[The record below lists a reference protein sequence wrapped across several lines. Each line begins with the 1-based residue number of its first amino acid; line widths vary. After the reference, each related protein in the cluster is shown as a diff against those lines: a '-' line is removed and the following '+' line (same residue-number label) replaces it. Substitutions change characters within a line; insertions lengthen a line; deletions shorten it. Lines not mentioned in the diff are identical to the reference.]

1 MTDFMYNCRGSQ
13 KWHCFTITVAV
24 RVKHKLM
31 SPQTHQTC
39 HFKSF
44 WMRALG
50 SAWYMLVCFRVCS
63 PRHGRAQRK
72 AWQGKMNEWRNPAAC
87 MHPPL
92 SSGPPVGRTS
102 DLNPNQDPH
111 DTQVSFLT
119 FTLQRLKELNANI
132 HYLAVNLN
140 MNIYNFFPNK
150 SKHLRITD

>member
-1 MTDFMYNCRGSQ
+1 
-13 KWHCFTITVAV
+13 
-24 RVKHKLM
+24 
-31 SPQTHQTC
+31 
-39 HFKSF
+39 
-44 WMRALG
+44 
-50 SAWYMLVCFRVCS
+50 
-63 PRHGRAQRK
+63 
-72 AWQGKMNEWRNPAAC
+72 

-102 DLNPNQDPH
+102 DLNPNHDPH